1 MTPLAQQIS
10 AARDAKGWSQ
20 RDLATE
26 MGVSQQAIA
35 HWESGGMPRGKRH
48 EKLQTLLGI
57 GLFKQDD
64 TAREVNADVQAAVE
78 TLHALSAVLLN
89 GELTEEDNL
98 HVITAI
104 DTLATMLARWHYIR

>member
-26 MGVSQQAIA
+26 MGVSQQTIA

-57 GLFKQDD
+57 GLFKQ
-64 TAREVNADVQAAVE
+64 TTNPKEANIDVKEAVE
-78 TLHALSAVLLN
+78 VLHRLSGVLYNGSLN
-89 GELTEEDNL
+89 EEDTLN
-98 HVITAI
+98 VITAI

>member
-10 AARDAKGWSQ
+10 AARATKKWSQ
-20 RDLATE
+20 RDLAQE
-26 MGVSQQAIA
+26 MGVSQQTIA
-35 HWESGGMPRGKRH
+35 HWESGGVPRGKRH
-48 EKLQTLLGI
+48 EKLHALLGI
-57 GLFKQDD
+57 GLSKQ
-64 TAREVNADVQAAVE
+64 ENSVKEGNVDVQAAVE
-78 TLHALSAVLLN
+78 TLHELSAVLLN